1 MLRGWIT
8 FIEAVGLVC
17 LVFGTSEMRVP
28 GAILVGTGLIAAA
41 IVETRK

>member
-8 FIEAVGLVC
+8 FIEAAGLIG
-17 LVFGTSEMRVP
+17 LVFGGPTMHVP
-28 GAILVGTGLIAAA
+28 CAILVGTALIAAA